1 MGFAEI
7 RYEVADGVA
16 LVTLARP
23 EKLNAVTATTIGELV
38 AAFDTADA
46 DDTVRAVI
54 VTGAGRAFCA
64 GADLSAGGTTF
75 VRAAHGRAEPADLH
89 EDGGG
94 RVTLRIFDM
103 KKPVIAAINGPAVG
117 FGITLTLPMDVR
129 IASTAARIGFV
140 FTRRGVVPE
149 ACSTWFLPRLV
160 GPSQAAEWV
169 LTGRVFDGE
178 EARAGGL
185 VSRVVAPEALLPTA
199 RELAPAKHGGP
210 PPTPRGHWLL
220 VQDQKLVVVPE
231 GGGFRLP
238 TGELPT
244 SLDGVVKQP
253 LWLGTYGG
261 TPCWVAGLPPDAALP
276 EAFHRET
283 LVPMQ
288 GTRLPDELLS
298 LGGMA
303 MQLLYWESTSG
314 HCPRCGTP
322 AERMAGEWGK
332 RCPTCHYEHYP
343 HLHPAVIVLV
353 RDGDRVLL
361 ARKAIWAPGRYALVA
376 GFVDNGE
383 SLEAALAREARQEVG
398 VDVKDIR
405 YVGSQN
411 WPFPSQ
417 LMVGFVAAYA
427 GGAIAIDRD
436 ELEDARWFSRAE
448 LPDGPSRHSI
458 AGWILANFA
467 RR

>member
-1 MGFAEI
+1 M
-7 RYEVADGVA
+7 
-16 LVTLARP
+16 TP
-23 EKLNAVTATTIGELV
+23 TTVYLPFNRDCLRGE
-38 AAFDTADA
+38 
-46 DDTVRAVI
+46 
-54 VTGAGRAFCA
+54 
-64 GADLSAGGTTF
+64 F
-75 VRAAHGRAEPADLH
+75 V
-89 EDGGG
+89 
-94 RVTLRIFDM
+94 
-103 KKPVIAAINGPAVG
+103 
-117 FGITLTLPMDVR
+117 
-129 IASTAARIGFV
+129 
-140 FTRRGVVPE
+140 
-149 ACSTWFLPRLV
+149 
-160 GPSQAAEWV
+160 
-169 LTGRVFDGE
+169 
-178 EARAGGL
+178 
-185 VSRVVAPEALLPTA
+185 
-199 RELAPAKHGGP
+199 PAKLGGAP
-210 PPTPRGHWLL
+210 PVPHGHWLL
-220 VQDQKLVVVPE
+220 VQEQTLIVVPE
-231 GGGFRLP
+231 GGRFRLP
-238 TGELPT
+238 TGELPRG
-244 SLDGVVKQP
+244 LDDVAKQP

-261 TPCWVAGLPPDAALP
+261 TPCWVAGLPRDAPLP
-276 EAFHRET
+276 EGLQRET

-303 MQLLYWESTSG
+303 MQLLYWEGTSG

-322 AERMAGEWGK
+322 TERMAGEWGK
-332 RCPTCHYEHYP
+332 RCPTCRYEHYP

-353 RDGDRVLL
+353 QDGERVLL

-383 SLEAALAREARQEVG
+383 SLEAAVAREVKEEVG
-398 VDVKDIR
+398 VEVKDVR

-427 GGAIAIDRD
+427 GGTIAIDRD